1 MDYVYS
7 FNVVL
12 KAFDN
17 FLEANGVD
25 KNAPF
30 DPDVLLVDTI
40 TGYREQLLRIKVK
53 PIYLTLDDWMVEQ
66 IHTYLEEI

>member
-1 MDYVYS
+1 MEYVYP

-17 FLEANGVD
+17 FLEDSGVD
-25 KNAPF
+25 KSTPF

-40 TGYREQLLRIKVK
+40 SAYREQLLRIKVK
-53 PIYLTLDDWMVEQ
+53 PTYLTLDDWMVEQ
-66 IHTYLEEI
+66 IHTYLDEV